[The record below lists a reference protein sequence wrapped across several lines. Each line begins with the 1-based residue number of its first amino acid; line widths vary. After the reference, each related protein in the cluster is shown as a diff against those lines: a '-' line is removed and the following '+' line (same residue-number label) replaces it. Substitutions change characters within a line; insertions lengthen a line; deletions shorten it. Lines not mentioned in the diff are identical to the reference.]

1 MPVPYNCMLTIDINC
16 DLGEGFPNDTLLM
29 PFISSANIACGFHA
43 GDTDTIKR
51 TIENCIK
58 NKVSIGAHPGFNDK
72 ANFGRTEIMLADCEL
87 YDLVAEQIALL
98 QNICTEM
105 GAILHH
111 VKPHGAMY
119 NMAARDTT
127 MSYIIAGVIKEI
139 NPSLIL
145 YGLSNS
151 FLISEAEALGLKTA
165 SEVFADRTYTAEGM
179 LTPRTDPKALLHST
193 EASLQQVLQMITQQ
207 NVRAT
212 DGALI
217 PIKAETICIHGDGV
231 HALSFAAAIH
241 KAINEN
247 HILIQT
253 C

>member
-16 DLGEGFPNDTLLM
+16 DLGEGFPNDSLLM

-51 TIENCIK
+51 TIENCVK
-58 NKVSIGAHPGFNDK
+58 NKVAIGAHPGFKDR
-72 ANFGRTEIMLADCEL
+72 ANFGRTKMALSNCEL
-87 YDLVAEQIALL
+87 YDVVAEQIELVL
-98 QNICTEM
+98 NICKEM
-105 GAILHH
+105 GAMLHH

-127 MSYIIAGVIKEI
+127 MSYIIAGAIKEI

-165 SEVFADRTYTAEGM
+165 SEVFADRTYTPEGM
-179 LTPRTDPKALLHST
+179 LTPRTQANAMLHST
-193 EASLQQVLQMITQQ
+193 EASLSQVLQMITKQQ
-207 NVRAT
+207 VTAI
-212 DGALI
+212 DGSLVSL
-217 PIKAETICIHGDGV
+217 KADTICIHGDGD
-231 HALSFAAAIH
+231 HALSFAEAIC
-241 KAINEN
+241 KAMKEN
-247 HILIQT
+247 NILIKP

>member
-58 NKVSIGAHPGFNDK
+58 NKVAIGAHPGFNDR
-72 ANFGRTEIMLADCEL
+72 ANFGRTEMVLSDCEL
-87 YDLVAEQIALL
+87 YDLVAEQIELV

-151 FLISEAEALGLKTA
+151 FLISEAEALGLTTA
-165 SEVFADRTYTAEGM
+165 SEVFADRTYTPEGM

-207 NVRAT
+207 NVWAT
-212 DGALI
+212 DGTLV
-217 PIKAETICIHGDGV
+217 PIKAETICIHGDGD
-231 HALSFAAAIH
+231 HALSFA
-241 KAINEN
+241 KAICKAMKEN
-247 HILIQT
+247 DILIRT
-253 C
+253 T

>member
-58 NKVSIGAHPGFNDK
+58 NKVVIGAHPGFNDK
-72 ANFGRTEIMLADCEL
+72 ANFGRSEMMLSDCEL
-87 YDLVAEQIALL
+87 YDLVAEQIELV

-105 GAILHH
+105 GATLHH
-111 VKPHGAMY
+111 VKAHGALY
-119 NMAARDTT
+119 NMAARDAT
-127 MSYIIAGVIKEI
+127 MSYIIAGIIKEI

-165 SEVFADRTYTAEGM
+165 SEVFADRTYTPEGM
-179 LTPRTDPKALLHST
+179 LTPRTQANALLHSR
-193 EASLQQVLQMITQQ
+193 EESLSQVLQMITQQ
-207 NVRAT
+207 QVRAT
-212 DGALI
+212 DGSLVSL
-217 PIKAETICIHGDGV
+217 KADTICIHGDGD
-231 HALSFAAAIH
+231 HALSFAEAIFTAM
-241 KAINEN
+241 KEN
-247 HILIQT
+247 NILIRT
-253 C
+253 P

>member
-51 TIENCIK
+51 TVEHCII
-58 NKVSIGAHPGFNDK
+58 NNVAIGAHPGFRDK
-72 ANFGRTEIMLADCEL
+72 ENFGRTEMVLSDCEL
-87 YDLVAEQIALL
+87 YDVVAEQIELVL
-98 QNICTEM
+98 NICTEM
-105 GAILHH
+105 GAMLHH

-127 MSYIIAGVIKEI
+127 MSYIIAGAIKEI

-165 SEVFADRTYTAEGM
+165 SEVFADRTYTPEGM
-179 LTPRTDPKALLHST
+179 LTPRTEANALLHST
-193 EASLQQVLQMITQQ
+193 EESLSQVLQMITQQ
-207 NVRAT
+207 QVRTT
-212 DGALI
+212 DGSLVSL
-217 PIKAETICIHGDGV
+217 KADTICIHGDGD
-231 HALSFAAAIH
+231 HALSFATAIFNAM
-241 KAINEN
+241 KEN
-247 HILIQT
+247 NILIIP

>member
-58 NKVSIGAHPGFNDK
+58 NKVAIGTHPGFNDK
-72 ANFGRTEIMLADCEL
+72 ANFGRSEMMLSDCEL
-87 YDLVAEQIALL
+87 YDLVAEQIELV

-105 GAILHH
+105 GATLHH
-111 VKPHGAMY
+111 VKAHGALY
-119 NMAARDTT
+119 NMAARDAT
-127 MSYIIAGVIKEI
+127 MSYIIAGIIKEI

-165 SEVFADRTYTAEGM
+165 SEVFADRTYTPEGM
-179 LTPRTDPKALLHST
+179 LTPRTQANALLHSR
-193 EASLQQVLQMITQQ
+193 EESLSQVLQMITQQ
-207 NVRAT
+207 QVRAT
-212 DGALI
+212 DGSLVSL
-217 PIKAETICIHGDGV
+217 KADTICIHGDGD
-231 HALSFAAAIH
+231 HALSFAEAIFTAM
-241 KAINEN
+241 KEN
-247 HILIQT
+247 NILIRT
-253 C
+253 P

>member
-51 TIENCIK
+51 TIECCLK
-58 NKVSIGAHPGFNDK
+58 NNVAIGAHPGFNDK
-72 ANFGRTEIMLADCEL
+72 ANFGRTEIVLSDCEL
-87 YDLVAEQIALL
+87 YDLVAEQIHLV

-105 GAILHH
+105 GATLHH
-111 VKPHGAMY
+111 VKPHGALY
-119 NMAARDTT
+119 NMAARDAT

-151 FLISEAEALGLKTA
+151 FLITEAESLGLKTA
-165 SEVFADRTYTAEGM
+165 SEVFADRTYTPEGM
-179 LTPRTDPKALLHST
+179 LTPRTQTNAMLHST
-193 EASLQQVLQMITQQ
+193 EESLLQVLQMITKHQ
-207 NVRAT
+207 VTAT
-212 DGALI
+212 DRSLVSL
-217 PIKAETICIHGDGV
+217 KADTICIHGDGA
-231 HALSFAAAIH
+231 HALSFAEAIC
-241 KAINEN
+241 KAMKEN
-247 HILIQT
+247 NILIKT

>member
-58 NKVSIGAHPGFNDK
+58 NKVAIGAHPGFNDK
-72 ANFGRTEIMLADCEL
+72 ANFGRSEMMLSDCEL
-87 YDLVAEQIALL
+87 YDLVAEQIELV

-105 GAILHH
+105 GATLHH
-111 VKPHGAMY
+111 VKAHGALY
-119 NMAARDTT
+119 NMAARDAT
-127 MSYIIAGVIKEI
+127 MSYIIAGIIKEI

-165 SEVFADRTYTAEGM
+165 SEVFADRTYTPEGM
-179 LTPRTDPKALLHST
+179 LTPRTQANALLHSR
-193 EASLQQVLQMITQQ
+193 EESLSQVLQMITQQ
-207 NVRAT
+207 QVRAT
-212 DGALI
+212 DGSLVSL
-217 PIKAETICIHGDGV
+217 KADTICIHGDGD
-231 HALSFAAAIH
+231 HALSFAEAIFTAM
-241 KAINEN
+241 KEN
-247 HILIQT
+247 NILIRT
-253 C
+253 P

>member
-58 NKVSIGAHPGFNDK
+58 NKVAIGAHPGFNDK
-72 ANFGRTEIMLADCEL
+72 ANFGRSEMMLSDCEL
-87 YDLVAEQIALL
+87 YDLVAEQIELV

-105 GAILHH
+105 GATLHH
-111 VKPHGAMY
+111 VKAHGALY
-119 NMAARDTT
+119 NMAARDAT
-127 MSYIIAGVIKEI
+127 MSYIIAGIIKEI

-165 SEVFADRTYTAEGM
+165 SEVFADRTYTPEGM
-179 LTPRTDPKALLHST
+179 LTPRTQANALLHSR
-193 EASLQQVLQMITQQ
+193 EESLSQVLQMITQQ
-207 NVRAT
+207 QVRAT
-212 DGALI
+212 DGSLVSL
-217 PIKAETICIHGDGV
+217 KADTICIHGDGD
-231 HALSFAAAIH
+231 HALSFAEANFTAM
-241 KAINEN
+241 KEN
-247 HILIQT
+247 NILIRT
-253 C
+253 P

>member
-16 DLGEGFPNDTLLM
+16 DLGEGFPNDSLLM

-51 TIENCIK
+51 TIENCVK
-58 NKVSIGAHPGFNDK
+58 NKVAIGAHPGFKDR
-72 ANFGRTEIMLADCEL
+72 ANFGRTEMVLSDCEL
-87 YDLVAEQIALL
+87 YDVVAEQIELVL
-98 QNICTEM
+98 NICTEM
-105 GAILHH
+105 GAMLHH

-127 MSYIIAGVIKEI
+127 MSYIIAGAIKEI

-165 SEVFADRTYTAEGM
+165 SEVFADRTYTPEGM
-179 LTPRTDPKALLHST
+179 LTPRTEANALLHST
-193 EASLQQVLQMITQQ
+193 EESLSQVLQMITQQ
-207 NVRAT
+207 QVRTT
-212 DGALI
+212 DDSLVSL
-217 PIKAETICIHGDGV
+217 KADTICIHGDGD
-231 HALSFAAAIH
+231 HALSFAEVIC
-241 KAINEN
+241 KAMKEN
-247 HILIQT
+247 NILIKT